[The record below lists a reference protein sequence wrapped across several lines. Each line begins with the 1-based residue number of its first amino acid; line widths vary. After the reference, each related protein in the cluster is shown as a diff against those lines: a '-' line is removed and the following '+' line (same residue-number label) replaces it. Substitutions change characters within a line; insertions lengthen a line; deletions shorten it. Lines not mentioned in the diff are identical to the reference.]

1 MRIKILLSAMMIGIL
16 ISGCGRSPA
25 TQEPMA
31 EPIVVPPTNTSVPP
45 SPTAIPSTETPAST
59 PTNTPL
65 PAGLIFRDDFNGSLQ
80 PGWRW
85 ELEDPSRWSFVGVG
99 GNQWLQLVGNDGRSN
114 VLLRDVP
121 QGDFTIT
128 AHIAADP
135 FQNFHQANIF
145 IFEDLDNYIVLN
157 TGYCAPCSTGGPG
170 FYMETVADGGNS
182 RANVYMI
189 PRDPSAT
196 DVYLRIVLEGETI
209 SGYYAT
215 APNDWQRLGRFGNF
229 FTLNSIG
236 LSATNSSPP
245 EGTPEDIVAQFDFFE
260 VSQP

>member
-1 MRIKILLSAMMIGIL
+1 MKAKNLFYTVVITVL
-16 ISGCGRSPA
+16 IAGCGGSPA
-25 TQEPMA
+25 TQVQTE

-45 SPTAIPSTETPAST
+45 TLTPVPATETPAST

-65 PAGLIFRDDFNGSLQ
+65 PAGVVFRDDFNGFLQ

-85 ELEDPSRWSFVGVG
+85 ELEDPSRWSFVD
-99 GNQWLQLVGNDGRSN
+99 NQWLQLVGNDGRSN
-114 VLLRDVP
+114 VLMRDIP
-121 QGDFTIT
+121 QGDFSIT
-128 AHIAADP
+128 AHIVAEP

-145 IFEDLDNYIVLN
+145 IFEDLNNFIVMN
-157 TGYCAPCSTGGPG
+157 TGFCGPCGVGGSG
-170 FYMETVADGGNS
+170 FFMETVADGGQAPANHYEVS
-182 RANVYMI
+182 RAM
-189 PRDPSAT
+189 DAT
-196 DVYLRIVLEGETI
+196 DVYLRIVVEGETI

-215 APNDWQRLGRFGNF
+215 VPGEWQRIGRFGNF